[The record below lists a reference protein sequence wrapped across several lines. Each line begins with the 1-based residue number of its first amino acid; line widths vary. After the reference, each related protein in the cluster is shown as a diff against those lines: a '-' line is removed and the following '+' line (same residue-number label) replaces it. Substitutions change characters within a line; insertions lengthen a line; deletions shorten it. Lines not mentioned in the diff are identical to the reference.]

1 MGADAGAG
9 ERSGAGEIL
18 RTFLRLGLTSFG
30 GPVAHVG
37 YFHAE
42 FVERRRW
49 VDAARF
55 AELTALCQFLPG
67 PASSQLGLLIGL
79 GRGGW
84 AGAAAAWIGFTAPSA
99 IVMILFALGLDAL
112 GGAGSS
118 GWLAGLKAAAVAVV
132 AQAVWT
138 MAGNLAPD
146 RARRTLAVAAALLA
160 LLLGGVAGQLLAIG
174 LGAAVGLATL
184 RGTDAEAAPF
194 RSPVSRRAGAALLA
208 AFFALLAVTPLLAG
222 LGQGFAFF
230 DAFYRAGSLVFGGG
244 HVVLPLLQAEVV
256 APGWVAPEAFVAGYG
271 AAQALPGPLFA
282 FAAYLGAVAG
292 VEPNGIA
299 GGLLCLAAIFAPA
312 TLLAAGALPFWEAIR
327 ARPKARAALSGV
339 NAAVVGLLLAALYD
353 PVWIKGVTSPGTFAV
368 TACALLALAVWKVS
382 PLWAVLG
389 AALAGA
395 GLDAAGLL
403 T

>member
-1 MGADAGAG
+1 MAEAGTETG
-9 ERSGAGEIL
+9 RTGEIL
-18 RTFLRLGLTSFG
+18 RAFLRLGLTSFG
-30 GPVAHVG
+30 GPVAHIG

-49 VDAARF
+49 LDAARF

-84 AGAAAAWIGFTAPSA
+84 AGAAAAWLGFTAPSA
-99 IVMILFALGLDAL
+99 ILMILFAYGLDAL
-112 GGAGSS
+112 GGSAQA

-138 MAGNLAPD
+138 MAGSLAPD
-146 RARRTLAVAAALLA
+146 RARRTLAVAASLLA
-160 LLLGGVAGQLLAIG
+160 LLLGGVAGQLLAIA
-174 LGAAVGLATL
+174 LGAAVGLAAL
-184 RGTDAEAAPF
+184 RGEGAGGTHFE
-194 RSPVSRRAGAALLA
+194 SPVSRKSGATLLI
-208 AFFALLAVTPLLAG
+208 AFFVLLAVTPILAG
-222 LGQGFAFF
+222 LGQGFAFL

-256 APGWVAPEAFVAGYG
+256 TPGWVSPEAFVAGYG

-282 FAAYLGAVAG
+282 FSAYLGAVAE
-292 VEPNGIA
+292 VEPNGVA
-299 GGLLCLAAIFAPA
+299 GALICLVAIFLPA
-312 TLLAAGALPFWEAIR
+312 ALLAAGALPFWEAIR
-327 ARPKARAALSGV
+327 ARPGARAALAGI

-353 PVWIKGVTSPGTFAV
+353 PVWTQGVASPGTFAV
-368 TACALLALAVWKVS
+368 AACALLALSVWKVS
-382 PLWAVLG
+382 PVWVVLG
-389 AALAGA
+389 AAVAGA
-395 GLDAAGLL
+395 GLDSAGLL